1 MMFKEGTCPK
11 CHEKIQVPEDR
22 EQIICMFCGE
32 EISVADALGKK
43 KTCKR
48 ELNEAEYQE
57 YAERAE
63 SGLRRLITTCDKPMM
78 NFKKN
83 VYPDVFEEFYSANGS
98 VFEAMEALYTG
109 GDDPEGTLQKM
120 SGWLVQAAQ
129 EELGKL
135 KFKGHKNQK
144 QMDYNFMVSIYLIPA
159 VRKYPADFSEVFSDQ
174 LLAVWNKAFGTNLG
188 KASYDDIAGGF
199 KRKLC
204 YVTTAVCESLGKG
217 PDCYE
222 LRLLK
227 DYRDQYMEK
236 DPARKELVDEYYDI
250 APTIVKRM
258 DRAENRQEVYQD
270 LYERYLVPCIHE
282 IEKGKYEECCKRYE
296 DMVLDLKSRYLN

>member
-1 MMFKEGTCPK
+1 MMFREGTCPK
-11 CHEKIQVPEDR
+11 CHEKLQVPEDR

-43 KTCKR
+43 KICKR

-63 SGLRRLITTCDKPMM
+63 SGLRRLIETCNKPMM

-109 GDDPEGTLQKM
+109 GDDPEEMLQKM

-144 QMDYNFMVSIYLIPA
+144 QMDYNFMISIYLIPA
-159 VRKYPADFSEVFSDQ
+159 VRKYPADFSEAFSDQ
-174 LLAVWNKAFGTNLG
+174 LLAVWNEAFGTNLG

-204 YVTTAVCESLGKG
+204 YITTAICESLGKG

-236 DPARKELVDEYYDI
+236 DPAKKEMVDEYYDI
-250 APTIVKRM
+250 APTIVKRI
-258 DRAENRQEVYQD
+258 DRTENRQEVYQD

-282 IEKGKYEECCKRYE
+282 IEEGKYEECCKRYE